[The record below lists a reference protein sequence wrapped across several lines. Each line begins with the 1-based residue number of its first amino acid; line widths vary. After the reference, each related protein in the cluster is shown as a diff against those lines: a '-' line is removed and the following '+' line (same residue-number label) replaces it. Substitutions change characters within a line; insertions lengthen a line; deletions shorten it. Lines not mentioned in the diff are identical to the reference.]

1 MLRLIL
7 LLAGLLLVV
16 RRYRVERAWE
26 RDVETDLLGLQGFL
40 MALAP
45 PYPPGLLTFKRRSQA
60 QSKRS
65 SAHGGSLGRALGLLR
80 RFNASQAAIL
90 RRLGANGI
98 KESNGTF
105 MESGRSAPDHPIRD
119 Y

>member
-1 MLRLIL
+1 MLRLIF

-16 RRYRVERAWE
+16 RRYRVQPWRLIYAGRQEYDLHTAW
-26 RDVETDLLGLQGFL
+26 RFHLLRR
-40 MALAP
+40 
-45 PYPPGLLTFKRRSQA
+45 RRSQA

-65 SAHGGSLGRALGLLR
+65 SARRGSLGRVLG
-80 RFNASQAAIL
+80 RFARSMAGRLGVLTVSQAAIL

-98 KESNGTF
+98 KESSGTF
-105 MESGRSAPDHPIRD
+105 MESGKSAPDHPIRD